1 MALDY
6 AHFYPCANLPWLL
19 TEDPFFLEEMQ
30 FGCNWQ
36 LLFNQY
42 HRSQQ
47 GLQGLVYF
55 GETRSFAWGM
65 RDMFLLA
72 ASCPVLVPQWLR
84 PRSYWRSCVD
94 DNRVYAERF
103 QKSPARIH
111 ALFKTWTRSDA
122 DPAWQASWLNAV
134 TGMAVAQGFTNWKP
148 IFEWG
153 VDKHIQQTNGTS
165 GWPRQWPVPYYS
177 IPNKAAVY
185 GNPTGLF
192 TTTAV
197 DATTCTSWADY
208 WAYYKSGSP
217 DAAGVGHTDAS
228 GVTINDAGWDGHT
241 IMQAQSGPSFFLHLR
256 AVLAVAAGRNI
267 PGAQAC
273 YDYIQGELANE
284 VMPRFKAKG
293 QARFSIDPTA
303 VVSLPPPANVQGL
316 WWNDPPGSESGWGI
330 NLAQQGEVVFAT
342 WFTYDA
348 AGKPWWLSMAASK
361 RADNVYEG
369 ELLATH
375 GPAFDTVPFDP
386 NLVSRTVVGAG
397 TLVFD
402 DADSG
407 TFSYSVNGIAQTK
420 AIARSVFADPVPE
433 CADRTNELPLITEN
447 YQDVWWA
454 DPAGSES
461 GWGMNIVHQG
471 DTIFTTWFTYDSDG
485 SPLWLSASAQ
495 KVDEG
500 VYSGQL
506 LRTTGPSFSATPFDP
521 ALVVRTPVGD
531 ATLRFYNASV
541 AFFEYT
547 IGELMQ
553 SKRITRFVFRGT
565 GAVCQ

>member
-1 MALDY
+1 
-6 AHFYPCANLPWLL
+6 
-19 TEDPFFLEEMQ
+19 
-30 FGCNWQ
+30 
-36 LLFNQY
+36 
-42 HRSQQ
+42 
-47 GLQGLVYF
+47 
-55 GETRSFAWGM
+55 
-65 RDMFLLA
+65 
-72 ASCPVLVPQWLR
+72 
-84 PRSYWRSCVD
+84 
-94 DNRVYAERF
+94 
-103 QKSPARIH
+103 
-111 ALFKTWTRSDA
+111 
-122 DPAWQASWLNAV
+122 
-134 TGMAVAQGFTNWKP
+134 
-148 IFEWG
+148 
-153 VDKHIQQTNGTS
+153 
-165 GWPRQWPVPYYS
+165 
-177 IPNKAAVY
+177 
-185 GNPTGLF
+185 
-192 TTTAV
+192 
-197 DATTCTSWADY
+197 
-208 WAYYKSGSP
+208 
-217 DAAGVGHTDAS
+217 
-228 GVTINDAGWDGHT
+228 
-241 IMQAQSGPSFFLHLR
+241 
-256 AVLAVAAGRNI
+256 
-267 PGAQAC
+267 
-273 YDYIQGELANE
+273 
-284 VMPRFKAKG
+284 MPRFKAKG